1 MRRGV
6 ILAVACGFSYS
17 ESMPYLFPYED
28 LFVGGV
34 VFMILGLLLVRA
46 VVAKKQRGKDVHRTD
61 L

>member
-1 MRRGV
+1 M
-6 ILAVACGFSYS
+6 S

-46 VVAKKQRGKDVHRTD
+46 VVAKKQREKDGDRTD

>member
-1 MRRGV
+1 
-6 ILAVACGFSYS
+6 
-17 ESMPYLFPYED
+17 MPYLFPYED

-46 VVAKKQRGKDVHRTD
+46 VVAKKQREKDGDRTD